1 MHVSLSRFLT
11 EYKNNCWPPTMKRR
25 KKANQLAESIEIRNA
40 SNSHIYRLP
49 PELVLDIAERMQP
62 SDKYCL
68 RLACRRYA
76 LLLHDVQN
84 VDMEV
89 HEREVLKER
98 LVRDVENERYFKL
111 AEEERQAE
119 LLCSA
124 CHATHP
130 KRMFTAAEMLRSPHI
145 RRCHGANLAFR
156 ICSHYYLTYDQLKS
170 RISDW
175 RFEQSWYCC
184 TRLQNLADDTWR
196 VSGHPSWTIIAGTGD
211 LSIIDIQ
218 QHLKQLAQPLCP
230 HLRTDGIYVQQSL
243 QKKDRRLQKIPYKE
257 SRLPAHTVYTS
268 FIRCFVENCET
279 TLMVCSH
286 ERIIST

>member
-1 MHVSLSRFLT
+1 MHVFLSRFLT

-40 SNSHIYRLP
+40 STSHIYRLP
-49 PELVLDIAERMQP
+49 PELVLDIAGRLQP
-62 SDKYCL
+62 SDKHCL

-111 AEEERQAE
+111 AEEERQVE

-130 KRMFTAAEMLRSPHI
+130 KRMFTAAEMLQSPHT
-145 RRCHGANLAFR
+145 RKCHGANLAFR
-156 ICSHYYLTYDQLKS
+156 ICSHHYLTYDQMKLYMPH
-170 RISDW
+170 W
-175 RFEQSWYCC
+175 RYEKGWDCC
-184 TRLQNLADDTWR
+184 TRVQNFADDTWR
-196 VSGHPSWTIIAGTGD
+196 VSGHPSKTDIAGTGNLTIVD
-211 LSIIDIQ
+211 VQ
-218 QHLKQLAQPLCP
+218 QHMKQLALPLCP
-230 HLRTDGIYVQQSL
+230 HLHTDGIYVQQSL
-243 QKKDRRLQKIPYKE
+243 QKNNLRL
-257 SRLPAHTVYTS
+257 
-268 FIRCFVENCET
+268 
-279 TLMVCSH
+279 
-286 ERIIST
+286 